1 MRFVICGA
9 GAIGG
14 VIGGQLAKAGQEVLF
29 IETLQEHREAI
40 LEHGLQLRGVHG
52 NHTLEVPVVAHAS
65 EVDFRPDDAIFLAV
79 KSFHSDAAC
88 QDMRQAADLNVPIF
102 CSQNGVRNEEVAARY
117 FQNVNGVMVLIGAKR
132 LEPGIVIHTGNG
144 PVGIGTFPQGL
155 DQAAKD
161 VAAALDTTDLAV
173 YTTEHID
180 RAKWNKMLLNLN
192 NATMGLTGFSSH
204 VARADSEARLWMADV
219 YDEGAEVLREVGVQ
233 YEGPPGMGPIEDR
246 IAELRNL
253 DVTPEVPETEE
264 LKGRASLW
272 QDLYHQR
279 GEVEADYFNGEIA
292 RLGREHDIR
301 TPYSS
306 LLVELIKEMAAAREK
321 PGKYTIQQLRQL
333 LQSKQ
338 S

>member
-1 MRFVICGA
+1 MRVVVCGA

-14 VIGGQLAKAGQEVLF
+14 VIGGQLAKAGQDVLF
-29 IETLQEHREAI
+29 IEKLQDHREAI
-40 LEHGLQLRGVHG
+40 VNEGLQLRGVHG
-52 NHTLEVPVVAHAS
+52 NHTLQIPVVAQAS

-88 QDMRQAADLNVPIF
+88 QELRQATSLDIPIF

-132 LEPGIVIHTGNG
+132 LEPGIVVHTGNG
-144 PVGIGTFPQGL
+144 PVGVGTFPEGVN
-155 DQAAKD
+155 QAAQD

-173 YTTEHID
+173 YTTEHIAW
-180 RAKWNKMLLNLN
+180 AKWNKMLINLN

-204 VARADSEARLWMADV
+204 VARADPEARLWMADV
-219 YDEGAEVLREVGVQ
+219 YEEGAEVLREVGIR

-253 DVTPEVPETEE
+253 DVTPEVPESEE

-292 RLGREHDIR
+292 QLGREHNIP

-306 LLVELIKEMAAAREK
+306 LLVELIKEMAAAREL
-321 PGKYTIQQLRQL
+321 PGKYTIAQLRER
-333 LQSKQ
+333 LQH
-338 S
+338 

>member
-1 MRFVICGA
+1 MRVIVCGA

-29 IETLQEHREAI
+29 IEKLQDHREAI
-40 LEHGLQLRGVHG
+40 AEHGLQLRGLHG
-52 NHTLEVPVVAHAS
+52 NHTLRIPVVAQAN
-65 EVDFRPDDAIFLAV
+65 EVDFGPDDVIFLAV

-88 QDMRQAADLNVPIF
+88 QELLQAASQDIPIF

-117 FQNVNGVMVLIGAKR
+117 FHNVNGVMVLIGAKR
-132 LEPGIVIHTGNG
+132 LEPGIVVHTGNG
-144 PVGIGTFPQGL
+144 PVGVGTFPEGL
-155 DQAAKD
+155 NQAAKD
-161 VAAALDTTDLAV
+161 VAAVLDTTDLSV
-173 YTTEHID
+173 YTTEHVSH
-180 RAKWNKMLLNLN
+180 AKWNKMLINLN

-204 VARADSEARLWMADV
+204 VARADAEARLWMANV
-219 YDEGAEVLREVGVQ
+219 YEEGVEVLREVGIQ

-253 DVTPEVPETEE
+253 DVKPDVPESEE

-279 GEVEADYFNGEIA
+279 GEVEADYFNGEIVK
-292 RLGREHDIR
+292 LGREHNIP

-306 LLVELIKEMAAAREK
+306 LLVELIKEMALAREL
-321 PGKYTIQQLRQL
+321 PGKYTIQQLRER
-333 LQSKQ
+333 LQR
-338 S
+338 